1 MENPLDEREGDREPS
16 AVVDEDLSQLIEAV
30 TEEHAEEGAAAMA
43 DQLRDRVPETRA
55 AAESPADIEE

>member
-30 TEEHAEEGAAAMA
+30 EGAAAMA

-55 AAESPADIEE
+55 AAESPADLEE

>member
-1 MENPLDEREGDREPS
+1 MENPPDEREGDREPS

-55 AAESPADIEE
+55 AAESPADLEE